1 MASLTRAGY
10 LLQSNTNARGAAAA
24 GGTEGGEEW
33 QPGKLKRADSAASK
47 VGTEEDV
54 DLAVSPRAWSTM
66 TSVLLGTWERRPVLS
81 SAKDRNKML
90 GNSAAFVRA
99 CYPAQVKY
107 PYRQSYC
114 FFRKKIAIFVTV
126 LDYLQRWMWLSVSC

>member
-1 MASLTRAGY
+1 MSCSSSSNQIQPMGEFHQSPLRLHARY
-10 LLQSNTNARGAAAA
+10 IQQSNTNARGAAAA
-24 GGTEGGEEW
+24 GGTEGDEEW

-47 VGTEEDV
+47 AATEEDA
-54 DLAVSPRAWSTM
+54 DLAASPRAWSTM

-81 SAKDRNKML
+81 NAKDRNKML

-107 PYRQSYC
+107 PYRQGV
-114 FFRKKIAIFVTV
+114 R
-126 LDYLQRWMWLSVSC
+126 